1 MGPRAIFQNLSQ
13 TYFRYS
19 WDANDYSTYIS
30 IQRICRFVG
39 LFALLPILSK
49 ILKLSDAFIATLGT
63 LLTIIAYLLLSLGPK
78 SWNLSW
84 DPSWLM
90 YISAGLQFN
99 SVITVTIR
107 SQCTKEVDK
116 SEIGKIFAVV
126 ALGQSIVPL
135 FANPLFGLIYK
146 STLDTSFP

>member
-1 MGPRAIFQNLSQ
+1 M
-13 TYFRYS
+13 YFRYS

-39 LFALLPILSK
+39 LFAFLPILSK
-49 ILKLSDAFIATLGT
+49 ILKMSDALIATFGT

-90 YISAGLQFN
+90 YISAALQFN

-116 SEIGKIFAVV
+116 SEIGKK
-126 ALGQSIVPL
+126 
-135 FANPLFGLIYK
+135 N
-146 STLDTSFP
+146 